1 MEGSELAHV
10 HAEEVDRSQ
19 ITGEMVTRALVE
31 CREWLI
37 VAMKGTD
44 PTPIAEFKAW
54 AATVEEATRQKKLGR
69 EIELD
74 AAEMVRRAE
83 RGIGVAI
90 RKGQAHGAVETVD
103 EARRRA
109 TAQREVNQG
118 RADQTV
124 VDSLIKP
131 RPQDFASSDEL
142 NGTHGVM
149 TLTDGVTEEQFEV
162 ALNAAKQEGNL
173 SRANV
178 VRKVKAQTTAFQ
190 SRQQRAQRIAELA
203 EQGYSSRQMSGHVG
217 VSEETVRLIARDF
230 GLTIHADKTMAK
242 TRRHDS
248 NRIAQETVNALEG
261 LAMGVDLIA
270 CNELDREA
278 AAHWATSLD
287 ASMRTLNR
295 FRKQIKEMTQ

>member
-1 MEGSELAHV
+1 MDGKELAHV
-10 HAEEVDRSQ
+10 KAGEVDRSQ
-19 ITGEMVTRALVE
+19 ITGEMVTQALVKSLE
-31 CREWLI
+31 FLEE
-37 VAMKGTD
+37 AMRGTD

-83 RGIGVAI
+83 RGLGVVI
-90 RKGQAHGAVETVD
+90 RNGQAEGVLPTTGQGTAGAFGPGGRERRGPDSTRSHIADLLPHGSERAMTYAV
-103 EARRRA
+103 
-109 TAQREVNQG
+109 
-118 RADQTV
+118 
-124 VDSLIKP
+124 
-131 RPQDFASSDEL
+131 
-142 NGTHGVM
+142 
-149 TLTDGVTEEQFEV
+149 TDDVTDEQFET
-162 ALNAAKQEGNL
+162 ALTAAKQEGNL
-173 SRANV
+173 SRRNV

-190 SRQQRAQRIAELA
+190 SRKQRAQRIAELA
-203 EQGYSSRQMSGHVG
+203 EQGYSSRQMSGRVG

-230 GLTIHADKTMAK
+230 GLTIHADKTMGK

-270 CNELDREA
+270 YDGLDRET